1 MMDTNKMNYDLERRP
16 DSTKRLS
23 LYQKAFGERMAR
35 KNVQKETADNGTNG
49 GKK

>member
-1 MMDTNKMNYDLERRP
+1 MMDTNKMNYDFERRP

-23 LYQKAFGERMAR
+23 LYQKAFGERMAKKDAR
-35 KNVQKETADNGTNG
+35 KETADNGTNG